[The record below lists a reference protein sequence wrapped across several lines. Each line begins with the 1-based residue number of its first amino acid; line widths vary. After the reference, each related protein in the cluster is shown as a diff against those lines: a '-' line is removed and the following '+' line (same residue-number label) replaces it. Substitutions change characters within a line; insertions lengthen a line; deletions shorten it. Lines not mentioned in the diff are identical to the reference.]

1 MAAMRHDF
9 PALNPDGM
17 IAVRYYEPPSDLI
30 EMVGSIY
37 LVTANLPHVSDHVRA
52 DFAQLRFNLPG
63 RGHYI
68 FRDGRQMESPRKS
81 ICGATCSFA
90 PFTGKSKKRGG

>member
-1 MAAMRHDF
+1 MIRRPPRSTRTYTLFPSTTLFRSLPWLGRAAMRHDF

-37 LVTANLPHVSDHVRA
+37 LFTANMPHVSDHVRA
-52 DFAQLRFNLPG
+52 DFAQLRFNL
-63 RGHYI
+63 
-68 FRDGRQMESPRKS
+68 DRKS
-81 ICGATCSFA
+81 TRLNASH
-90 PFTGKSKKRGG
+90 